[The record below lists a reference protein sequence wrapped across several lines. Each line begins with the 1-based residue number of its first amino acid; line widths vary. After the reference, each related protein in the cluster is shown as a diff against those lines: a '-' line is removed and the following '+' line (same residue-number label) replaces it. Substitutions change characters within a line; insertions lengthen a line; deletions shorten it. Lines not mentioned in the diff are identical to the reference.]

1 MLLKGKKALITGCNK
16 GIGKSIFE
24 KFIENEGEI
33 IACVRKKSNEFE
45 EFVNSKKK
53 DHSIFIYEIDF
64 SDQNS
69 IKNVSNQIIKA
80 HPKIDIL
87 VNNAGSIFNGLFQ
100 MTPIDQAKD
109 LFQIN
114 FFSQILFTQII
125 LKSILR
131 NKKGSIINIT
141 STAGIDSGEG
151 RSLYNST
158 KAAMISQTKS
168 LSKEI
173 GRFNIR
179 VNSVAPGLTD
189 TEMMRNNT
197 KEDVIDKVVKN
208 QSLQR
213 IGKPI
218 DIANATLF
226 LASDLSEF
234 ITGQIIRVDGGM
246 N

>member
-1 MLLKGKKALITGCNK
+1 MLLKGKKAIVTGCNK
-16 GIGKSIFE
+16 GIGKSILE
-24 KFIENEGEI
+24 KFIENDGEI
-33 IACVRKKSNEFE
+33 IACVRKKSNEFKD
-45 EFVNSKKK
+45 FVDSKKK
-53 DHSIFIYEIDF
+53 DHNIFIYEIDF
-64 SDQNS
+64 SDQNNV
-69 IKNVSNQIIKA
+69 KNVSKQIVED
-80 HPKIDIL
+80 HSKIDIL

-100 MTPIDQAKD
+100 MTSIDQVKD
-109 LFQIN
+109 FFQIN
-114 FFSQILFTQII
+114 FFSQTLFTQNI
-125 LKSILR
+125 LKSIIR

-141 STAGIDSGEG
+141 STAGIDNGEG

-197 KEDVIDKVVKN
+197 KKDVIDKVLKN
-208 QSLQR
+208 QSIKR
-213 IGKPI
+213 IGKTI

>member
-1 MLLKGKKALITGCNK
+1 MLLKGKKDLITGCNK

-33 IACVRKKSNEFE
+33 IACVRKKRNEFE

-69 IKNVSNQIIKA
+69 VKNVSNQIIKD

-114 FFSQILFTQII
+114 FFSQILLTQII

-131 NKKGSIINIT
+131 NKMGSIINIT

>member
-33 IACVRKKSNEFE
+33 IACVRNKSNEFE

-69 IKNVSNQIIKA
+69 IKNVSNQIIKD

-109 LFQIN
+109 LFQIS
-114 FFSQILFTQII
+114 FFSQILLTQII

>member
-100 MTPIDQAKD
+100 MTPNRSGQRSFPNKFFFSNFIYPNYFK
-109 LFQIN
+109 IN
-114 FFSQILFTQII
+114 F
-125 LKSILR
+125 
-131 NKKGSIINIT
+131 KK
-141 STAGIDSGEG
+141 
-151 RSLYNST
+151 
-158 KAAMISQTKS
+158 
-168 LSKEI
+168 
-173 GRFNIR
+173 
-179 VNSVAPGLTD
+179 
-189 TEMMRNNT
+189 
-197 KEDVIDKVVKN
+197 
-208 QSLQR
+208 
-213 IGKPI
+213 
-218 DIANATLF
+218 
-226 LASDLSEF
+226 
-234 ITGQIIRVDGGM
+234 
-246 N
+246 

>member
-33 IACVRKKSNEFE
+33 IACVRKKRKEFK

-69 IKNVSNQIIKA
+69 VKNVSNQIIKD

-114 FFSQILFTQII
+114 FFSQILLTQII

-131 NKKGSIINIT
+131 NKMGSIINIT